1 MSSKKKNKK
10 RQDTEIR
17 SQQSSAAREVVKIK
31 IPEGIS
37 FSFRYYQDDKDKFFI
52 GDRDARYLGSL
63 LRRLRDLS
71 QLKADELINNQSK
84 SLRCHRIDWQ
94 DTTEPN
100 GFGIPNE
107 DQLVN
112 TPYQFQISANEY
124 GRVHGFFSENVFY
137 IIWLDPDHN
146 LYS

>member
-1 MSSKKKNKK
+1 MSSKKPKKADLRRQPSSSNIK
-10 RQDTEIR
+10 RQD
-17 SQQSSAAREVVKIK
+17 VK
-31 IPEGIS
+31 IPEGVS
-37 FSFRYYQDDKDKFFI
+37 FSFRYYQDDKDKFSI
-52 GDRDARYLGSL
+52 GKRDAKYLTSL

-71 QLKADELINNQSK
+71 QLKYQEIINNQSQ
-84 SLRCHRIDWQ
+84 SLRCHGIDWK

-107 DQLVN
+107 EQLVN

-137 IIWLDPDHN
+137 IVWLDPEHN

>member
-1 MSSKKKNKK
+1 MSSKKIKKADIRGQKSLSSIK
-10 RQDTEIR
+10 RQDL
-17 SQQSSAAREVVKIK
+17 K

-37 FSFRYYQDDKDKFFI
+37 FSFRYYQDDKEKFSL
-52 GDRDARYLGSL
+52 GGRDARYLASL

-71 QLKADELINNQSK
+71 QLKAQEIINNKSK
-84 SLRCHRIDWQ
+84 SLRCHGIVWQ

-107 DQLVN
+107 DELVN
-112 TPYQFQISANEY
+112 IPYQFQISANEY
-124 GRVHGFFSENVFY
+124 GRVHGFLVKIFLYV
-137 IIWLDPDHN
+137 WLDPDHN

>member
-1 MSSKKKNKK
+1 MSSNKIKKA
-10 RQDTEIR
+10 DIR
-17 SQQSSAAREVVKIK
+17 RQQSLSSIKRLDVK

-37 FSFRYYQDDKDKFFI
+37 FSFRYYQDDKDKFSI
-52 GDRDARYLGSL
+52 GGRDSRYLASL

-71 QLKADELINNQSK
+71 QLKAQEVINNQSK
-84 SLRCHRIDWQ
+84 SLRCHGIVWL

-107 DQLVN
+107 DMLVN
-112 TPYQFQISANEY
+112 VPYQFQISANEY

-137 IIWLDPDHN
+137 IVWLDPEHN

>member
-1 MSSKKKNKK
+1 MSSKKPKK
-10 RQDTEIR
+10 ADLRRQTSLSNIKRKD
-17 SQQSSAAREVVKIK
+17 VK

-37 FSFRYYQDDKDKFFI
+37 FSFRYYQEDKNKFSI
-52 GDRDARYLGSL
+52 GGRDARYLASL

-71 QLKADELINNQSK
+71 QLKAEEVINNQSK
-84 SLRCHRIDWQ
+84 SLRCHIINWQ

-112 TPYQFQISANEY
+112 IPYQFQISANEY

-137 IIWLDPDHN
+137 IVWLDPDHN

>member
-1 MSSKKKNKK
+1 VSSKKNKK
-10 RQDTEIR
+10 RRETEIR
-17 SQQSSAAREVVKIK
+17 NQPSSAGREVSEIK

-37 FSFRYYQDDKDKFFI
+37 FSFRYYQDDKDKFSI
-52 GDRDARYLGSL
+52 GDRDGKYLNSL

-71 QLKADELINNQSK
+71 QLKAEELINNQSR
-84 SLRCHRIDWQ
+84 SLRCHAIDWQ
-94 DTTEPN
+94 DTTEPD
-100 GFGIPNE
+100 GFGIPHE
-107 DQLVN
+107 EQLVN

-124 GRVHGFFSENVFY
+124 GRVHGFFSENIFY

>member
-1 MSSKKKNKK
+1 VSSKKPKKSDLRRQPSLSNIK
-10 RQDTEIR
+10 RQD
-17 SQQSSAAREVVKIK
+17 VK

-37 FSFRYYQDDKDKFFI
+37 FSFRYYQDDKDKFSI
-52 GDRDARYLGSL
+52 SKRDAKYLSSL
-63 LRRLRDLS
+63 LGRLRDLS
-71 QLKADELINNQSK
+71 QLKADEVISNQSK

-94 DTTEPN
+94 DTTELQ

-107 DQLVN
+107 DQLVS
-112 TPYQFQISANEY
+112 TPYQFQIFANQY

-137 IIWLDPDHN
+137 IVWLDPDHN

>member
-1 MSSKKKNKK
+1 MSSNKIKKA
-10 RQDTEIR
+10 DIR
-17 SQQSSAAREVVKIK
+17 RQQSLSSIKRLDVK

-37 FSFRYYQDDKDKFFI
+37 FSFRYYQDDKDKFSI
-52 GDRDARYLGSL
+52 GGRDARYLASL

-71 QLKADELINNQSK
+71 QLKAQEVINNQSK
-84 SLRCHRIDWQ
+84 SLRCHGIVWL

-107 DQLVN
+107 DILVN
-112 TPYQFQISANEY
+112 VPYQFQISANEY

-137 IIWLDPDHN
+137 IVWLDPDHN

>member
-1 MSSKKKNKK
+1 MSSKKIKK
-10 RQDTEIR
+10 ADIRRQP
-17 SQQSSAAREVVKIK
+17 SLSSINRLDVK

-37 FSFRYYQDDKDKFFI
+37 FSFRYYQDDKDKFSI
-52 GDRDARYLGSL
+52 SGRDAKYLASL

-71 QLKADELINNQSK
+71 QLNAQEVINNQSK
-84 SLRCHRIDWQ
+84 SLRCHGIAWKE
-94 DTTEPN
+94 TTEPN

-107 DQLVN
+107 DILINV
-112 TPYQFQISANEY
+112 PYQFQISANEY

-137 IIWLDPDHN
+137 IVWLDPNHN

>member
-1 MSSKKKNKK
+1 MSSKKPKKADLRRQPSSSNIK
-10 RQDTEIR
+10 RQD
-17 SQQSSAAREVVKIK
+17 VK
-31 IPEGIS
+31 IPEGVS
-37 FSFRYYQDDKDKFFI
+37 FSFRYYQDDKDKFSI
-52 GDRDARYLGSL
+52 GKRDAKYLASL

-71 QLKADELINNQSK
+71 QLKSQEIINNQSQ
-84 SLRCHRIDWQ
+84 SLRCHGIDWK

-137 IIWLDPDHN
+137 IVWLDPEHN

>member
-1 MSSKKKNKK
+1 MSSKKNKK
-10 RQDTEIR
+10 RQDTNLR
-17 SQQSSAAREVVKIK
+17 SQPSSANREVTKIK

-37 FSFRYYQDDKDKFFI
+37 FSFRYYQDDKDKFSI
-52 GDRDARYLGSL
+52 SKRDAKYLTSL
-63 LRRLRDLS
+63 LKRLRDLS
-71 QLKADELINNQSK
+71 QLKVDEVINNQSK

-94 DTTEPN
+94 DTTEPD
-100 GFGIPNE
+100 GFGLLNE
-107 DQLVN
+107 DQLVS

-146 LYS
+146 LYI

>member
-1 MSSKKKNKK
+1 VSSNKIKKA
-10 RQDTEIR
+10 DIR
-17 SQQSSAAREVVKIK
+17 RQQSLSSIKRLDVK

-37 FSFRYYQDDKDKFFI
+37 FSFRYYQDDKDKFSI
-52 GDRDARYLGSL
+52 GGRDSRYLASL

-71 QLKADELINNQSK
+71 QLKAQEVINNQSK
-84 SLRCHRIDWQ
+84 SLRCHGIVWL

-107 DQLVN
+107 DMLVN
-112 TPYQFQISANEY
+112 VPYQFQISANEY

-137 IIWLDPDHN
+137 IVWLDPDHN

>member
-1 MSSKKKNKK
+1 VSSNKIKKA
-10 RQDTEIR
+10 DIR
-17 SQQSSAAREVVKIK
+17 RQQSLSSIKRLDVK

-37 FSFRYYQDDKDKFFI
+37 FSFRYYQDDKDKFSI
-52 GDRDARYLGSL
+52 GGRDSRYLASL

-71 QLKADELINNQSK
+71 QLKAQEVINNQSK
-84 SLRCHRIDWQ
+84 SLRCHGIVWL

-107 DQLVN
+107 DMLVN
-112 TPYQFQISANEY
+112 VPYQFQISANEY

-137 IIWLDPDHN
+137 IVWLDPEHN

>member
-1 MSSKKKNKK
+1 MSLKKIKK
-10 RQDTEIR
+10 ADIR
-17 SQQSSAAREVVKIK
+17 RQQSLSSINRLDVK

-37 FSFRYYQDDKDKFFI
+37 FSFRYYQDDKNKFSI
-52 GDRDARYLGSL
+52 GGRDAKYLASL

-71 QLKADELINNQSK
+71 QLNAQEVINNQSK
-84 SLRCHRIDWQ
+84 SLRCHGIAWK
-94 DTTEPN
+94 DTTEAN

-107 DQLVN
+107 DELVN
-112 TPYQFQISANEY
+112 MPYQFQISANEY

-137 IIWLDPDHN
+137 VVWLDPDHN

>member
-1 MSSKKKNKK
+1 VSSKKIKK
-10 RQDTEIR
+10 ADIR
-17 SQQSSAAREVVKIK
+17 RQQSLSSINRLDVK
-31 IPEGIS
+31 IPEGVS
-37 FSFRYYQDDKDKFFI
+37 FYFRYYQDDKDKFSI
-52 GDRDARYLGSL
+52 GGKDAKYLASL

-71 QLKADELINNQSK
+71 QLNAQEIINNQSK
-84 SLRCHRIDWQ
+84 SLRCHGIIWL

-107 DQLVN
+107 DILIN
-112 TPYQFQISANEY
+112 IPYQFQISANEY

-137 IIWLDPDHN
+137 IVWLDPEHN

>member
-1 MSSKKKNKK
+1 MSSSKKIKK
-10 RQDTEIR
+10 ADIR
-17 SQQSSAAREVVKIK
+17 RQQSLSSIK
-31 IPEGIS
+31 RLDVQIPEGIS
-37 FSFRYYQDDKDKFFI
+37 FSFRYYQDDKDKFSL
-52 GDRDARYLGSL
+52 GGRDSRYLASL

-71 QLKADELINNQSK
+71 QLKSQEIINNQSK
-84 SLRCHRIDWQ
+84 SLRCHGIVWL

-107 DQLVN
+107 AALVN
-112 TPYQFQISANEY
+112 VPYQFQISANEY

-137 IIWLDPDHN
+137 IVWLDPDHN

>member
-1 MSSKKKNKK
+1 MSSKKHKK

-17 SQQSSAAREVVKIK
+17 SQPSSARREVVNIQ

-37 FSFRYYQDDKDKFFI
+37 FSFRYYQDDKEKFSI
-52 GDRDARYLGSL
+52 GGRDAKYLASL

-71 QLKADELINNQSK
+71 QLKAQEIINSQSK
-84 SLRCHRIDWQ
+84 SLRCHGIVWL

-107 DQLVN
+107 AALVN
-112 TPYQFQISANEY
+112 VPYQFQISANEY

-137 IIWLDPDHN
+137 IVWLDPDHN

>member
-1 MSSKKKNKK
+1 MSSKNKPKKAELRGQPSLSSIK
-10 RQDTEIR
+10 RKD
-17 SQQSSAAREVVKIK
+17 VK

-37 FSFRYYQDDKDKFFI
+37 FSFLYYQDDKDKFSI
-52 GDRDARYLGSL
+52 RGRDAKYLASL
-63 LRRLRDLS
+63 LKRLRDLS
-71 QLKADELINNQSK
+71 QLKAQEIINNQSK
-84 SLRCHRIDWQ
+84 SLRCHGIVWQ

-100 GFGIPNE
+100 GFGLPNE

-124 GRVHGFFSENVFY
+124 GRVHGFFSENIFY
-137 IIWLDPDHN
+137 IVWLDPDHN

>member
-1 MSSKKKNKK
+1 VSSKKHKK

-17 SQQSSAAREVVKIK
+17 SQSSSARREVVNIQ
-31 IPEGIS
+31 IPEGIN
-37 FSFRYYQDDKDKFFI
+37 FSFRYYQDDKDKFSI
-52 GDRDARYLGSL
+52 DRRDAKYLASL

-71 QLKADELINNQSK
+71 QLNSQEVINNQSK
-84 SLRCHRIDWQ
+84 SLCCHGIVWQ

-107 DQLVN
+107 SVLVN
-112 TPYQFQISANEY
+112 VPYQFQISANEY
-124 GRVHGFFSENVFY
+124 GRVHGFFSENIFY
-137 IIWLDPDHN
+137 IVWLDPDHN

>member
-1 MSSKKKNKK
+1 MR
-10 RQDTEIR
+10 RQP
-17 SQQSSAAREVVKIK
+17 SSAPREVVNVK

-37 FSFRYYQDDKDKFFI
+37 FSFLYYQDGKDKFSI
-52 GDRDARYLGSL
+52 GGRDAKYLASL
-63 LRRLRDLS
+63 LKRLRDLS
-71 QLKADELINNQSK
+71 QLKAQEIINNQSK
-84 SLRCHRIDWQ
+84 SLRCHGIVWQ

-112 TPYQFQISANEY
+112 MPYQFQISANEY
-124 GRVHGFFSENVFY
+124 GRVHGFFSENIFY
-137 IIWLDPDHN
+137 IVWLDPDHN

>member
-1 MSSKKKNKK
+1 MSSKKNKK
-10 RQDTEIR
+10 RQDTDIR
-17 SQQSSAAREVVKIK
+17 IQPSSAGRNVGEIK

-37 FSFRYYQDDKDKFFI
+37 FSFRYYQDDKEKFSI
-52 GDRDARYLGSL
+52 GKRDARYLASL

-71 QLKADELINNQSK
+71 QLNAKELINNQSK
-84 SLRCHRIDWQ
+84 SLRCHKIDWQ

-100 GFGIPNE
+100 GFGIANE
-107 DQLVN
+107 EQLVN

-137 IIWLDPDHN
+137 VIWLDPDHN
-146 LYS
+146 LYQ

>member
-1 MSSKKKNKK
+1 MSSKKPKKADLRRQPSLSSIK
-10 RQDTEIR
+10 RQD
-17 SQQSSAAREVVKIK
+17 VK

-37 FSFRYYQDDKDKFFI
+37 FSFRYYQDDKDKFSI
-52 GDRDARYLGSL
+52 GDRDARYLESL

-71 QLKADELINNQSK
+71 QLISQEIINNQSK
-84 SLRCHRIDWQ
+84 SLRCHGILWQ

-112 TPYQFQISANEY
+112 TAYQFQISANEY

-137 IIWLDPDHN
+137 VVWLDPDHN

>member
-1 MSSKKKNKK
+1 VSSNKIKKA
-10 RQDTEIR
+10 DIR
-17 SQQSSAAREVVKIK
+17 RQQSLSSIKRLDVK

-37 FSFRYYQDDKDKFFI
+37 FSFRYYQDDKDKFSI
-52 GDRDARYLGSL
+52 GGRDARYLASL

-71 QLKADELINNQSK
+71 QLKAQEVINNQSK
-84 SLRCHRIDWQ
+84 SLRCHGIVWL

-107 DQLVN
+107 DMLVN
-112 TPYQFQISANEY
+112 VPYQFQISANEY

-137 IIWLDPDHN
+137 IVWLDPEHN

>member
-1 MSSKKKNKK
+1 MSSKKHKK

-17 SQQSSAAREVVKIK
+17 SQPSSLKRDVVNIK

-37 FSFRYYQDDKDKFFI
+37 FFFRYYQDNQNKFSI
-52 GDRDARYLGSL
+52 GGRDAKYIASL
-63 LRRLRDLS
+63 LKRLRNLS
-71 QLKADELINNQSK
+71 QLNAQEVINNQSK
-84 SLRCHRIDWQ
+84 SLRCHGIVWQ
-94 DTTEPN
+94 NTTEPN

-107 DQLVN
+107 SALVN
-112 TPYQFQISANEY
+112 MPYQFQISANEY

-137 IIWLDPDHN
+137 IVWLDPDHN